1 MLSCL
6 PPLESPVTVSG
17 VRETEAPPAC
27 LGSGSRVEAPQSLRA
42 QAQIPSERG
51 AGWRLG
57 GARKGPEGD
66 ADAPSPSPSSEAP
79 PPSEAQP
86 PSLSS
91 QGQAGPGE
99 GAQHFPGPELL
110 FGKGLLM
117 SSSYDETRTERWE
130 LENGGQDLSSLGGWN
145 LGDGAAGVMPQGRD
159 RAGWKQVTG
168 RRVRQGR
175 N

>member
-1 MLSCL
+1 MR
-6 PPLESPVTVSG
+6 P
-17 VRETEAPPAC
+17 
-27 LGSGSRVEAPQSLRA
+27 
-42 QAQIPSERG
+42 
-51 AGWRLG
+51 
-57 GARKGPEGD
+57 
-66 ADAPSPSPSSEAP
+66 AP
-79 PPSEAQP
+79 PPPQRPLLLQRPQP

-99 GAQHFPGPELL
+99 GAQHLPGPELL